1 MLSISNRSSGRRS
14 LFACA
19 LALCLI
25 LPLLSSCQ
33 LARVIRYNFADI
45 TDHAIFPNRPLQP
58 SAQPFRFHQTET
70 PRYAETFTD
79 SLGVT
84 YDLEEHLRESESGA
98 CAACSRG
105 NSSLRFLATRR
116 QRMPSR

>member
-1 MLSISNRSSGRRS
+1 MLSISNRSSG
-14 LFACA
+14 LAYA
-19 LALCLI
+19 LALCSI

-58 SAQPFRFHQTET
+58 HTQPFRFRRTET

-84 YDLEEHLRESESGA
+84 YNLE
-98 CAACSRG
+98 
-105 NSSLRFLATRR
+105 
-116 QRMPSR
+116 